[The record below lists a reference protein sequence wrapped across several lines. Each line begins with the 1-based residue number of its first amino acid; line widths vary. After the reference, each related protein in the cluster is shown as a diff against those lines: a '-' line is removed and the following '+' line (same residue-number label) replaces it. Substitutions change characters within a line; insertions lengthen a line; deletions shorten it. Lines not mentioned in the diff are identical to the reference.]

1 VFEVG
6 SGLGAGM
13 FSSGMLGSVRKTG
26 IGPTTLHHAHQASR
40 MGGSS
45 SSLPQY
51 KGMGSSDMAPF
62 NGFREE
68 GRGSGGD
75 DRNPHL
81 GSLVVKNERGLREE
95 VSAAEHDTRHL

>member
-1 VFEVG
+1 MG

-81 GSLVVKNERGLREE
+81 GSLVKNERGLREE
-95 VSAAEHDTRHL
+95 VSAAEHDTHHL